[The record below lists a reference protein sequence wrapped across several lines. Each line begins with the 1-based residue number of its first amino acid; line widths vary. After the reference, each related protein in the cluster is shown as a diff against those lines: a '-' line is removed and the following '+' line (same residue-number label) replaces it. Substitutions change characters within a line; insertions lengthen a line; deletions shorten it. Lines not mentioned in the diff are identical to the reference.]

1 MQNLFGQPSQTRE
14 TASGLQELLY
24 TTRECYLALENMD
37 VPVSTWDTVLIW
49 FIVQKLP
56 STTQKLW
63 EEKLGNRKE
72 LPKFKELTEFLE
84 TRFRTLE
91 VVGQQELGAAGR
103 NKNEQPVNSKPRF
116 QPAKSKSFLVKQ
128 SAKQPSK
135 PVPKTNTVEQLVCK
149 LCNQEKHSLKR
160 CQQFLNMDN
169 VRRRDVVRRLK
180 LCENCL
186 SYRHS
191 LHECPSS
198 SSCHFCQ
205 QRHNTLLHT
214 NQPSSSTHTP
224 QQQPQ
229 PAATSAKAN
238 IPSSNAL
245 YSSVN
250 PNAPEFQPMGQ
261 QQQQS
266 FNYHTSHGDRFTT
279 HQVLLATA
287 VVKAR
292 SADGRLRLLRALI
305 DTGSERSFITEAAA
319 QLLKL
324 EKRRTMVEA
333 LVFKSLT
340 GHLPTQ
346 RVIPGQWNHL
356 DGLSLVD
363 PHLYE
368 PAPIDLLL
376 GSDVCAQIFL
386 PEIKRPLDGIGPI
399 AQNTQLGWI
408 VLGKVPAEIPRQV
421 RSFLQIAEL
430 CTQMEKFCE
439 MEEMPF
445 QTHETLDNIACDEHF
460 SQHTRRLPDG
470 RYEVKLPFKGES
482 LPAMGSSRQG
492 ALRRLQHLEKKLDA
506 DPRLCADYTKCIK
519 EYEDLNHMEE
529 IDPNDPVLATPYHYF
544 LPHHAVFKEASS
556 TTKLRVVFD
565 AASKASDGKSLND
578 RLLVGPKLQT
588 SIIDLVLRWRTHR
601 VTFTADIEKMYR

>member
-1 MQNLFGQPSQTRE
+1 MVTSKKYHEAIIGAGMLEENLKKEELLVVYDQIFDIYLEYRAELVDAMAKTTPVSGASSSGGTLPSTGQTSSGIRLPRIDLPKFDGSYVTWRGFHDRFLALVHNTKALDEIDKLHFLQSCLIGDANRFLQNISVEAANYQKAWELLEERYDHKRILVHIQMQNLFGQPSQTRE

-72 LPKFKELTEFLE
+72 LPKFKELTEFSE

-103 NKNEQPVNSKPRF
+103 NKNEQTVNSKPRF

-135 PVPKTNTVEQLVCK
+135 PVPKTNTVEQLVCM

-180 LCENCL
+180 VCENCL

-198 SSCHFCQ
+198 TSCYFCQ

-229 PAATSAKAN
+229 PAATSAQAN
-238 IPSSNAL
+238 VPSSNAL

-292 SADGRLRLLRALI
+292 SADGRLRL
-305 DTGSERSFITEAAA
+305 
-319 QLLKL
+319 
-324 EKRRTMVEA
+324 
-333 LVFKSLT
+333 
-340 GHLPTQ
+340 
-346 RVIPGQWNHL
+346 
-356 DGLSLVD
+356 
-363 PHLYE
+363 
-368 PAPIDLLL
+368 
-376 GSDVCAQIFL
+376 
-386 PEIKRPLDGIGPI
+386 
-399 AQNTQLGWI
+399 
-408 VLGKVPAEIPRQV
+408 
-421 RSFLQIAEL
+421 
-430 CTQMEKFCE
+430 
-439 MEEMPF
+439 
-445 QTHETLDNIACDEHF
+445 
-460 SQHTRRLPDG
+460 
-470 RYEVKLPFKGES
+470 
-482 LPAMGSSRQG
+482 
-492 ALRRLQHLEKKLDA
+492 
-506 DPRLCADYTKCIK
+506 
-519 EYEDLNHMEE
+519 
-529 IDPNDPVLATPYHYF
+529 
-544 LPHHAVFKEASS
+544 
-556 TTKLRVVFD
+556 
-565 AASKASDGKSLND
+565 
-578 RLLVGPKLQT
+578 
-588 SIIDLVLRWRTHR
+588 
-601 VTFTADIEKMYR
+601 